1 MRRSRRF
8 LWSWSWAFGIRCR
21 PPGHRGDQEQCP
33 RGLVGKRVDRKYSLD
48 KVVEAALR
56 NAIEAVLKKSE
67 FDFDGYVSS
76 HERPVI
82 IMFVGINGTGKTTA
96 IAKLA
101 NRLQKQGSP
110 RCCPPPTPSGRG
122 PLSSS
127 PCTRAG
133 HQDREAPVRG
143 DPQRWH
149 DAVDHARA
157 KRRDVVLVDT
167 AGRMQTN
174 ANLMDE
180 MKKIKRVISP
190 HLVIFV
196 GDSLAGNDAIEQA
209 VAFDKAVGIDAVIL
223 TKIDTDAEGG
233 AALSIANAIG
243 KPIAFLSTGQGYEDI
258 IKFDSKWML
267 ERLFSNDVRRAML
280 NLITFTVVST
290 TISDVAVCRHSQRRE
305 RGREDG
311 QGGRGPGAVLLAH
324 LHLEGGPYTGGLGD
338 LHGRRAVGGVGA

>member
-1 MRRSRRF
+1 MRVFPAVDILNGRCVQLVQGKRESATVFGDPLACVDSLKKKLSALRGKAAEPPAGTEKIDAEAAVGDSGRKIDEKEVDEL
-8 LWSWSWAFGIRCR
+8 LWELELGLLESDVALPVIEEIKSNVR
-21 PPGHRGDQEQCP
+21 E
-33 RGLVGKRVDRKYSLD
+33 GLVGRRVDRKYSLD

-101 NRLQKQGSP
+101 NRLQKQGL
-110 RCCPPPTPSGRG
+110 TTV
-122 PLSSS
+122 LSASD
-127 PCTRAG
+127 TFRAG
-133 HQDREAPVRG
+133 AIEQLTVHSERLGTKIVKHQSGG
-143 DPQRWH
+143 DPAAVAY

-174 ANLMDE
+174 TNLMDE

-223 TKIDTDAEGG
+223 TKIDTDAKGG

-267 ERLFSNDVRRAML
+267 ERLFS
-280 NLITFTVVST
+280 
-290 TISDVAVCRHSQRRE
+290 E
-305 RGREDG
+305 
-311 QGGRGPGAVLLAH
+311 
-324 LHLEGGPYTGGLGD
+324 
-338 LHGRRAVGGVGA
+338 